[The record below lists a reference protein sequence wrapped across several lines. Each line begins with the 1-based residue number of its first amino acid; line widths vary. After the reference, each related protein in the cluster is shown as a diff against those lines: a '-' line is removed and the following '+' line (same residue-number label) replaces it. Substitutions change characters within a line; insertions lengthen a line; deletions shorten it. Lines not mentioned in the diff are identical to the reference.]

1 MLLNFEWFLN
11 VQDGKQCAK
20 SLCASTTFQHGKEA
34 PYLKVNS
41 GRKEVALDA
50 LHLYPKS

>member
-34 PYLKVNS
+34 PYLNESKFREEGGCTGCLTFIS
-41 GRKEVALDA
+41 
-50 LHLYPKS
+50 